1 MKIATLIPAYRLDYL
16 ISAINSVLR
25 QTVTPSLIIVSD
37 DSPSGEISKLI
48 ESDNWPEKLKTKN
61 IVLQVVA
68 GPRKKSS
75 YLNFMN
81 LCEVWDNQ
89 TDFFHFLCD
98 DDYIF
103 PLFYQKHLLLLTK
116 NDLMASVSRR
126 WQGDKHGQ
134 VIGAFN
140 IPSFIENS
148 EGKQMS
154 IEPSALF
161 KSVVPQCNNWL
172 GEISNAFFH
181 KTSMDALKTAELG
194 GYSFYGLDDIGIFL
208 FLGKYRKL
216 GFINEHLSFFRSH
229 ENQNTGNLDSPD
241 FLAAHLAWIP
251 IAMGSEKLG
260 LIDKDDKDKVIKKML
275 NLVITRYQKSDVYDI
290 IYEIF
295 GQFLIPQ
302 DRIEPFVESAFL
314 ECWEFFV
321 TQRKAGYT
329 FKDFWEHSLSPSIQ
343 KSDDQGLPL

>member
-1 MKIATLIPAYRLDYL
+1 MSMKIATLIPAYRLDYL

-37 DSPSGEISKLI
+37 DSPGGEISKLI
-48 ESDNWPEKLKTKN
+48 ESGDWPRQLKTKN

-75 YLNFMN
+75 YLNLMN

-89 TDFFHFLCD
+89 TEFFHLLCD

-103 PLFYQKHLLLLTK
+103 PLFYEKHLLLLTN

-126 WQGDKHGQ
+126 WKGDTHGQ

-140 IPSFIENS
+140 IPSFIANS

-161 KSVVPQCNNWL
+161 KSVVPQCDNWL
-172 GEISNAFFH
+172 GELSNALFH
-181 KTSMDALKTAELG
+181 KTSMDALKAAELG
-194 GYSFYGLDDIGIFL
+194 GYSFYGLGDIGIFL

-216 GFINEHLSFFRSH
+216 GFINEHLSFFRCH

-290 IYEIF
+290 IHGIF
-295 GQFLIPQ
+295 GQFLNPQ
-302 DRIEPFVESAFL
+302 NRIEPFAESDFL
-314 ECWEFFV
+314 ECWELFV

-329 FKDFWEHSLSPSIQ
+329 FKD
-343 KSDDQGLPL
+343 